1 MIKKLDA
8 KVDAADKEKEHKN
21 LVYGSDPPALL
32 IFVYLMECVTRKRRP
47 KETRQGGK
55 GDDLAYN
62 GRAASLLFSRSSRK
76 WWELYQLFN
85 LRQQKPNG
93 FYGEGSPPT
102 PPPPQLSLPPVD
114 ANLMKHQ
121 SYIFAE

>member
-8 KVDAADKEKEHKN
+8 KVDAANKEKEHKN

-47 KETRQGGK
+47 KETRRGGK

-93 FYGEGSPPT
+93 FYGEGSHPTLTKPPT
-102 PPPPQLSLPPVD
+102 GRRQLDETPKLHLLP
-114 ANLMKHQ
+114 K
-121 SYIFAE
+121 